1 MGLQCPRWMPSLLEL
16 LENRLTPPHWCG
28 VKHMCENISF
38 LIFGF
43 LLLGF
48 EYGVWF
54 QIHSVFISP
63 EVFLR
68 CTYPNL
74 IEYYFLKQLTQPISA
89 QLLAGLAK
97 PRGGDSGGV
106 SQNCLKKLY
115 FWAAATSALS
125 LTEKQN
131 RNESEHEPKWR
142 CSWYWWKRQAR
153 GLWQGIRDVSCVF
166 LWCLF
171 GTSHCGSASSL
182 FKHSQ
187 QHFFPCSYDS
197 FQMLTLDT
205 TSMWAFGNL

>member
-1 MGLQCPRWMPSLLEL
+1 MVWSTC
-16 LENRLTPPHWCG
+16 
-28 VKHMCENISF
+28 VKTSPFSFSDSSCLDLNMESDSRFILFSF
-38 LIFGF
+38 LLKFK
-43 LLLGF
+43 
-48 EYGVWF
+48 
-54 QIHSVFISP
+54 VFS
-63 EVFLR
+63 R

-97 PRGGDSGGV
+97 PRGGDNGGV

-131 RNESEHEPKWR
+131 GNESEHEPKWR